1 VKSTRIRD
9 YNAVRF
15 CVKANEANEC
25 SVRNQRRAR
34 GKAEETPTPVGGGE
48 LELIEC
54 TIETCLF
61 VEIKCVHYIA
71 NTRTHVH
78 VHVYIINIYIREP
91 QTHTRTHIWG
101 KNCCREEE
109 TIILVFLFLFFFSSA
124 KQVDNLTPG
133 RVLHRELL

>member
-1 VKSTRIRD
+1 MKGTRIRD

-25 SVRNQRRAR
+25 SVRNQRQ
-34 GKAEETPTPVGGGE
+34 GKAEEIPTPDGGE

-71 NTRTHVH
+71 NTRAEQTDTHMGEKLLLGRRN
-78 VHVYIINIYIREP
+78 NI
-91 QTHTRTHIWG
+91 G
-101 KNCCREEE
+101 
-109 TIILVFLFLFFFSSA
+109 LFSPSS
-124 KQVDNLTPG
+124 KQVDNLTLK
-133 RVLHRELL
+133 RVLHRELLRKVFSLFFFFLAPGFL